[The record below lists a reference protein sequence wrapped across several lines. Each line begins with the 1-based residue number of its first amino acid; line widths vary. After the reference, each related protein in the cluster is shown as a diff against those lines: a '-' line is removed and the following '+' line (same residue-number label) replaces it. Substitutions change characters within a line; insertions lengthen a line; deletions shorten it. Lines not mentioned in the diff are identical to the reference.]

1 MPGWDGVRD
10 WGARR
15 GAARIGRLDFERRA
29 ARVQGEGTAA
39 GCRFLLPG
47 RLPISGNGSER
58 DLLRLTILSSG
69 NTMRS
74 WWRIA
79 AWRRVVSG
87 SGVASLL
94 LAVAAMSGSWA
105 HGQVEVPRYRS
116 PVEAPMPQ
124 PLTPLLTPLPAPAAV
139 SPGATVVEYPIA
151 RVNDQI
157 IDNS

>member
-1 MPGWDGVRD
+1 
-10 WGARR
+10 
-15 GAARIGRLDFERRA
+15 
-29 ARVQGEGTAA
+29 
-39 GCRFLLPG
+39 
-47 RLPISGNGSER
+47 
-58 DLLRLTILSSG
+58 
-69 NTMRS
+69 MRS

-79 AWRRVVSG
+79 ARRRVVSG

-124 PLTPLLTPLPAPAAV
+124 PLTPLPAPAAV

-157 IDNS
+157 IDNSDYQRAREELLQEPQQDKLNATDLEQRKRSEEHTS